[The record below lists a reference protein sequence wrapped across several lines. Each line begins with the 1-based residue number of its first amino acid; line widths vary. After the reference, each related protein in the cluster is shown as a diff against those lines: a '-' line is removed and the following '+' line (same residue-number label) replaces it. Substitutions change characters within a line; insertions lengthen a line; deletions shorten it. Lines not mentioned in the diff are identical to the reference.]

1 MENKNNNDN
10 SNNENWFKRRLDG
23 VINKLKINKWV
34 RYFLISCCIRIVKWK
49 INFCVKKGNGILN
62 V

>member
-34 RYFLISCCIRIVKWK
+34 RYFLISCCIRIVK
-49 INFCVKKGNGILN
+49 
-62 V
+62 